1 MIRLLLTAALFI
13 TCFASCKKD
22 DGPQGERAFS
32 TMEPQNDRAL
42 KTSSYSYDRRNRV
55 AIFQTS
61 DVTTEDF
68 HSEMIRFDTT
78 GKISFTYVSN
88 EFGNVGAK
96 AKEVEYDADGR
107 VGKVILFSSYSGLKD
122 GYDSLAYDNGNKIVG
137 IYHYE
142 IDGVIAPYLLT
153 RKDMM
158 VRDARGRVT
167 ERREI
172 PVYRNTESTR
182 ITTITYTYDEKPN
195 YKGSSFTHF
204 IFDAEESAG
213 WMSSNNV
220 ITKTTQYP
228 DGSVQTITNAYT
240 YDADNFATSVSQNE
254 QLTRGGTMVSNRT
267 TSYNLKYTFLL
278 PSDL

>member
-22 DGPQGERAFS
+22 DDPQGERAFS
-32 TMEPQNDRAL
+32 TMEPQNDRGL

-61 DVTTEDF
+61 DVTAEDF
-68 HSEMIRFDTT
+68 HSEMIRFDTA

-88 EFGNVGAK
+88 ELGSVGAK
-96 AKEVEYDADGR
+96 AKEVEYDAEGR

-122 GYDSLAYDNGNKIVG
+122 GYDSLAYDNADKIVG

-142 IDGVIAPYLLT
+142 IDGVIAPFLLT
-153 RKDMM
+153 RKDLM

-172 PVYRNTESTR
+172 PVYRNTESSN
-182 ITTITYTYDEKPN
+182 ITITSYTYDERPN
-195 YKGSSFTHF
+195 YKGTSITHF

-220 ITKTTQYP
+220 ITKTIQYP
-228 DGSVQTITNAYT
+228 DGAVRTTTNTYT
-240 YDADNFATSVSQNE
+240 YDGDNFATSVSQNE
-254 QLTRGGTMVSNRT
+254 QLKRGGTMVSNKN